1 MYSRIHIFVFA
12 TLYSRYVSYLSL
24 GVFVPALVNVALP
37 TCMCFSLKVQQG
49 LLVDFG
55 AFPQKFIALLS
66 LCLQEEQKDVP
77 KFIVHLV
84 TNGNSDCST
93 ASLNVIETNP
103 FKHLTH
109 LSLMFLPGMD
119 ADVKEYLADCL
130 KTLKVCVLGHI
141 QYHVSTSPSPSAMD
155 MRSPI
160 LLLNNITINGCYN
173 PNTFSYLSYYQL

>member
-1 MYSRIHIFVFA
+1 MCSFFFFKMIPEQFKIEMILCICKITKFSCFV
-12 TLYSRYVSYLSL
+12 
-24 GVFVPALVNVALP
+24 LP
-37 TCMCFSLKVQQG
+37 MCFSLKVQQG

-55 AFPQKFIALLS
+55 AFPQKFIGLLS

-109 LSLMFLPGMD
+109 LSLKFLPGMD

-130 KTLKVCVLGHI
+130 KNLKVCVE
-141 QYHVSTSPSPSAMD
+141 HVCLSS
-155 MRSPI
+155 
-160 LLLNNITINGCYN
+160 
-173 PNTFSYLSYYQL
+173 NTTEGSGRGLVVRVLDSGL